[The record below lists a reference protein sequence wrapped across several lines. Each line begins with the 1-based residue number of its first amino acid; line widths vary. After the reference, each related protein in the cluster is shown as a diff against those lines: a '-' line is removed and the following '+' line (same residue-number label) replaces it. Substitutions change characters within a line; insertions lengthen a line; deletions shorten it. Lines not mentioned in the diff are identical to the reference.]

1 MPGTNGDHNHVAS
14 PEHRIDEEID
24 SLRASVKQLIDRMMS
39 KPAEPTR
46 FGRFVARTEEL
57 IKAHPI
63 ATLGIAIGIGYAIV
77 RIARR

>member
-1 MPGTNGDHNHVAS
+1 MPGTNGVKNHVAT
-14 PEHRIDEEID
+14 EHQLDEEID
-24 SLRASVKQLIDRMMS
+24 SLRASVKQLIDRVMT

-46 FGRFVARTEEL
+46 FGKIVTRAEEL

-63 ATLGIAIGIGYAIV
+63 ATLAVAVGVGYAIV